1 MRVQRSV
8 GTAGGAERV
17 SLARLLYGPA
27 PSDAGWNLL
36 LPSGPDSAIQVNGSN
51 FTVNSLSDV
60 TASAKQGAATTAGTT
75 EVCATDGFL

>member
-1 MRVQRSV
+1 MRVQRSRWDR
-8 GTAGGAERV
+8 GRGRTLSR
-17 SLARLLYGPA
+17 ARLLYGPA